1 MRASRLISLVLLL
14 QAGGTVT
21 AGELAEALEVSERTI
36 YRDILALSAA
46 GVPVYAEQGRAGGY
60 RLLDGY
66 RTKLNGLSRAEAEAL
81 FLSGLP
87 GPARDMGLGDV
98 LAVAELK
105 VAAALPAP
113 IRDASSRARQ
123 RFHLDVPGWFEDP
136 AQPPP
141 WLAELARAVWDD
153 RVVRLTYER
162 RLDAARAGQG
172 HRDAAAPARR
182 LDTARTTQGHHDA
195 AAAARP
201 DGTARTT
208 GEQREDRGAGPA
220 GREGATGGG
229 QHAGRG
235 LEREAVTRVVEPYGL
250 VLKNG
255 AWYLVGRVGGD
266 LRVYRV
272 DRIADLTV
280 DEAAFTRDPGFDLG
294 GFWAVRAD
302 EFVRRVLAERV
313 TVRLTPA
320 GLRLLRHAVEALAVR
335 EATHHPPD
343 ELGRV
348 VLDLPVESIGVAYTQ
363 LLRLGPEVEVLAPD
377 GLRELMRAAAHRMG
391 ELYR

>member
-21 AGELAEALEVSERTI
+21 AAELAEALEVSERTI

-66 RTKLNGLSRAEAEAL
+66 RTRLNGLSRAEAEAL

-87 GPARDMGLGDV
+87 GPVRDMGLGDV

-113 IRDASSRARQ
+113 IRDAAGRARQ

-141 WLAELARAVWDD
+141 WLADLARAVWDD
-153 RVVRLTYER
+153 RVVRLRYQR
-162 RLDAARAGQG
+162 R
-172 HRDAAAPARR
+172 
-182 LDTARTTQGHHDA
+182 
-195 AAAARP
+195 
-201 DGTARTT
+201 
-208 GEQREDRGAGPA
+208 EV
-220 GREGATGGG
+220 
-229 QHAGRG
+229 
-235 LEREAVTRVVEPYGL
+235 VTRTVEPYGL

-272 DRIADLTV
+272 DRIVDLTA
-280 DEAAFTRDPGFDLG
+280 DGSAFTRDPAFDLAA
-294 GFWAVRAD
+294 FWAVRAD
-302 EFVRRVLAERV
+302 EFVRRVLADRV
-313 TVRLTPA
+313 TIRVTPA
-320 GLRLLRHAVEALAVR
+320 GLRLLRYAVEALAVR
-335 EATHHPPD
+335 DALAGWEERHHPAD
-343 ELGRV
+343 EQGRV
-348 VLDLPVESIGVAYTQ
+348 VLELPVESVGVAYTQ
-363 LLRLGPEVEVLAPD
+363 LLRLGPEVEVLAPQE
-377 GLRELMRAAAHRMG
+377 LRDLMRAAADRMTA
-391 ELYR
+391 LYR

>member
-36 YRDILALSAA
+36 YRDIMALSAA

-98 LAVAELK
+98 LAAAELK

-113 IRDASSRARQ
+113 NRDAAGRARQ

-141 WLAELARAVWDD
+141 WLADLARAVWDD
-153 RVVRLTYER
+153 RMVRLNYR
-162 RLDAARAGQG
+162 K
-172 HRDAAAPARR
+172 RDV
-182 LDTARTTQGHHDA
+182 
-195 AAAARP
+195 
-201 DGTARTT
+201 
-208 GEQREDRGAGPA
+208 
-220 GREGATGGG
+220 
-229 QHAGRG
+229 
-235 LEREAVTRVVEPYGL
+235 VTRTVEPYGL

-255 AWYLVGRVGGD
+255 AWYLVGRIGASGD

-272 DRIADLTV
+272 DRIVDLTTE
-280 DEAAFTRDPGFDLG
+280 EATFTRDPAFDLP
-294 GFWAVRAD
+294 GFWAARAD
-302 EFVRRVLAERV
+302 DFVRQVLAERV
-313 TVRLTPA
+313 TIRVTPH
-320 GLRLLRHAVEALAVR
+320 GLWLLRYAVEALAVR
-335 EATHHPPD
+335 EAVHHPAD
-343 ELGRV
+343 EQGRV
-348 VLDLPVESIGVAYTQ
+348 VLQLPVESVEVAYTQ
-363 LLRLGPEVEVLAPD
+363 LLRLGPEVEVLAPPS
-377 GLRELMRAAAHRMG
+377 LRDLMRTAAARMTT
-391 ELYR
+391 LYQEPR

>member
-113 IRDASSRARQ
+113 IRDAAGQARQ

-153 RVVRLTYER
+153 RVVRLRYR
-162 RLDAARAGQG
+162 R
-172 HRDAAAPARR
+172 RDI
-182 LDTARTTQGHHDA
+182 
-195 AAAARP
+195 
-201 DGTARTT
+201 
-208 GEQREDRGAGPA
+208 
-220 GREGATGGG
+220 
-229 QHAGRG
+229 
-235 LEREAVTRVVEPYGL
+235 VTRTVEPYGL

-255 AWYLVGRVGGD
+255 AWYLVGRVSTSDD

-272 DRIADLTV
+272 DRIVDLTTE
-280 DEAAFTRDPGFDLG
+280 EAAFTRDPAFDLP
-294 GFWAVRAD
+294 GFWAARAD
-302 EFVRRVLAERV
+302 DFVRQVLAERV
-313 TVRLTPA
+313 TIRVTPH
-320 GLRLLRHAVEALAVR
+320 GLWLLRYSVEALAVR
-335 EATHHPPD
+335 EAVHHPAD
-343 ELGRV
+343 EQGRV
-348 VLDLPVESIGVAYTQ
+348 VLQLPVESVEVAYTQ
-363 LLRLGPEVEVLAPD
+363 LLKLGPEVEVLDPPS
-377 GLRELMRAAAHRMG
+377 LRDLMRTAAARMTA
-391 ELYR
+391 LYQEPG